1 MLQPMGQS
9 AGHPAEAGD
18 TRAEGFEPPTF
29 ASGGQR
35 SIQLSYERK
44 TVGDGVSRVLFPAEA
59 EEDHFSGTGVAAGL

>member
-1 MLQPMGQS
+1 M
-9 AGHPAEAGD
+9 
-18 TRAEGFEPPTF
+18 TF

-44 TVGDGVSRVLFPAEA
+44 TLGDGVSRVLFPAEA